1 LSDARDISAPTA
13 DTTGDPRLPSLAFYC
28 VSSGEYFL
36 SAVAMINSL
45 RLQGHSEPIF
55 MLDCGLTH
63 AQREL
68 ISQEV
73 TVVAAPGDSMPFLLK
88 TVAPLRHPAEVM
100 VLVDAD
106 IIVTR
111 SLGDLVDHAANNKV
125 VAVQDRLD
133 RFVPEWGE
141 LLGLGVARR
150 RPYLSSSLVA
160 AGRAFGKRVLRLMSE
175 AQDRIDLSDTAYL
188 RPERGFDL
196 ENGTFDT
203 AALEHPWCFVDQ
215 DILNAILCA
224 EPNPERVESLDA
236 RFTATIPFTGV
247 RVVDEAT
254 LQCAYDDGTQPYAL
268 HHVFP
273 VKPWLE
279 PTIPGVY
286 SQLLE
291 RLLRSSDVAVQ
302 VPKREL
308 PPHLRPGPSRAV
320 REVASRVRGGL
331 RG

>member
-1 LSDARDISAPTA
+1 LSDARDISALTA
-13 DTTGDPRLPSLAFYC
+13 DTTGDPRLPRLAFYC

-45 RLQGHSEPIF
+45 RLNGHSEPIF
-55 MLDCGLTH
+55 MLDCGLTQ
-63 AQREL
+63 AQREVV
-68 ISQEV
+68 SHEV
-73 TVVAAPGDSMPFLLK
+73 TVVAAPNDSMPFLLK
-88 TVAPLRHPAEVM
+88 TVAPLRNPAEVM
-100 VLVDAD
+100 VLIDAD

-111 SLGDLVDHAANNKV
+111 SLGDMVDRAANNKV

-141 LLGLGVARR
+141 LLGLGAARR

-160 AGRAFGKRVLRLMSE
+160 AGGAFGRRVLRLMEE
-175 AQDRIDLSDTAYL
+175 AQYRIDLSGTAYL
-188 RPERGFDL
+188 RPDRGFDL
-196 ENGTFDT
+196 ENGTFDA

-224 EPNPERVESLDA
+224 EPDPERVESLDA
-236 RFTATIPFTGV
+236 RFTATLPFTGV
-247 RVVDEAT
+247 RAVDEAT

-286 SQLLE
+286 SRLLE
-291 RLLRSSDVAVQ
+291 RLLRGSDVAVR
-302 VPKREL
+302 VPRQEL
-308 PPHLRPGPSRAV
+308 PSHLRAGPTRAA